1 MRGDRSRRIRIDPGP
16 TGPDPL
22 RADADPSRAWE
33 RIHSSR
39 APIGL
44 LLMDQSVIA
53 GIGNIY
59 RSEILHLLKIH
70 PRTPGEQITRK
81 QFDQL
86 WTLAKRLLEL
96 GVKHNRIIT
105 IDEKDLPKNV
115 ERTPRNKLFS
125 HLQEAALP
133 HLCRRARTIQA
144 GFEEGVRVSE
154 VSAGCYFF
162 SGPERTSRNAFC
174 GPSTHPS
181 NSPCSPFNS

>member
-1 MRGDRSRRIRIDPGP
+1 
-16 TGPDPL
+16 
-22 RADADPSRAWE
+22 
-33 RIHSSR
+33 
-39 APIGL
+39 
-44 LLMDQSVIA
+44 MDQSVIA

-115 ERTPRNKLFS
+115 ERTPRNKLFRIFKK
-125 HLQEAALP
+125 P
-133 HLCRRARTIQA
+133 HCPTCA
-144 GFEEGVRVSE
+144 GELEQFKLASRKVFACPRCQQVATF
-154 VSAGCYFF
+154 SADQ
-162 SGPERTSRNAFC
+162 SGPRGTRSADLQPTRRTRPARR
-174 GPSTHPS
+174 STHS
-181 NSPCSPFNS
+181 